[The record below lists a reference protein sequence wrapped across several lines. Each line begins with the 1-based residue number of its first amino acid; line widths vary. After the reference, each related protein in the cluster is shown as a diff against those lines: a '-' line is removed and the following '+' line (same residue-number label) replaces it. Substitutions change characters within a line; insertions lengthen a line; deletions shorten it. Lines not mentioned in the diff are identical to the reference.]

1 MNWIRRVTVAL
12 AGIGL
17 ALTASACTSP
27 TTTDT
32 TAANEAYCTS
42 SQAVLSE
49 LSTLKDMVVSG
60 DSTRNE
66 ITDQGQVVV
75 DAAATAYR
83 DSNDLSDSARAAI
96 QAADE
101 AFRDAILAI
110 PSTTSSASE
119 ATQAYT
125 AAIDTYNT
133 SIEAVRESQNC

>member
-1 MNWIRRVTVAL
+1 
-12 AGIGL
+12 
-17 ALTASACTSP
+17 
-27 TTTDT
+27 
-32 TAANEAYCTS
+32 
-42 SQAVLSE
+42 
-49 LSTLKDMVVSG
+49 
-60 DSTRNE
+60 
-66 ITDQGQVVV
+66 VV